1 MSNSVLTTAAF
12 PQKTN
17 DDLQEIIQRN
27 QSGSQVNDELQKS
40 PFDTVYFRYLT
51 EFSELRAM
59 RASGVNKFHE
69 LFINNDNS

>member
-1 MSNSVLTTAAF
+1 MGVTLVIIQLRPYATTTMSNLPGF

-17 DDLQEIIQRN
+17 DDLQEIIRRN

-59 RASGVNKFHE
+59 S
-69 LFINNDNS
+69 

>member
-1 MSNSVLTTAAF
+1 MSNSVLTAAAAAF

-40 PFDTVYFRYLT
+40 PFDTVYFRYFCI
-51 EFSELRAM
+51 EF
-59 RASGVNKFHE
+59 V
-69 LFINNDNS
+69 